1 MKAKIRILAVEDSEA
16 DWRLIE
22 RQLVS
27 QGFSPEARRVWDM
40 AGLKSAL
47 AESEWDAIFLDY
59 YLPGLSFD
67 DLLAEVAGRAQDT
80 PVILVSGRV
89 GEAEATDLLKRGV
102 WDFVLKDELSRIGL
116 AVRRCLKEADM
127 REQQRRAQEEIRQA
141 HQAALN
147 MMEDA
152 LLARRQAEDAL
163 AELRES
169 RARFALLL
177 DSEADPILFCA
188 AEDNRPGRILAV
200 NASAR
205 TMLGCAEGELQSR
218 RFSDVI
224 EAAGEALERIAQ
236 DAAAGRPSLIEAEM
250 VSADGRKTPVEIR
263 IQAAAAGKERLF
275 MAVARD
281 ITGRR
286 QAEAEAQRKLLA
298 ERFVSR
304 VSAAAAMAG
313 PDIDKFV
320 REAIELAGER
330 MGVSRVF
337 LAEFAGKGK
346 PPARIWEWSRPGTRP
361 RRAAVAGGGPWLQ
374 DAWHETL
381 RSGEAV
387 CFADTALIPN
397 RAVREELEKDGVAA
411 ILIMPLY
418 AFGRYYAFWG
428 AEQCKEKP
436 VVWPP
441 DDLDVFHTAARI
453 IAATIER
460 ISTEQALKREHD
472 EMMALFDSIED
483 AVYVADMD
491 THEILFANRFLK
503 DLFGK
508 PPVGGKCYIELQNRQ
523 SPCPFCTNDRI
534 RAAKYQPY
542 RWEHHN
548 EVLNRDYDII
558 DRVVRWPDGRDV
570 RFEFARDVTERK
582 KTERRLQEQLEELK
596 RWHDVT
602 VGREERIIE
611 LKKEVNELLQ
621 RLGEQPRYMLSSS
634 GECCM
639 SPGGSPD
646 RPTQDL
652 E

>member
-40 AGLKSAL
+40 AGLQSAL
-47 AESEWDAIFLDY
+47 AESDWDEIFLDY
-59 YLPGLSFD
+59 YVPGLAFD
-67 DLLAEVAGRAQDT
+67 DAVAEVAGRAPDT

-89 GEAEATDLLKRGV
+89 GEAEAADLLKRGV
-102 WDFVLKDELSRIGL
+102 WDFVLKDELSRLGL
-116 AVRRCLKEADM
+116 VVMRCLKEAEM
-127 REQQRRAQEEIRQA
+127 REQQRRAQEELRQA

-177 DSEADPILFCA
+177 DSETDPILFCA
-188 AEDNRPGRILAV
+188 LEDNRPGRILAV

-205 TMLGCAEGELQSR
+205 TMLGCGEGELQSR

-224 EAAGEALERIAQ
+224 EATGEALERIAR

-263 IQAAAAGKERLF
+263 IQAASAGKERLF
-275 MAVARD
+275 LAVARD

-298 ERFVSR
+298 ERLVSR
-304 VSAAAAMAG
+304 VSAAAAMG
-313 PDIDKFV
+313 SQDIDRV
-320 REAIELAGER
+320 VMDAIQLTGER

-337 LAEFAGKGK
+337 LAESGGETK
-346 PPARIWEWSRPGTRP
+346 PPARIWEWSRPGTRQ

-374 DAWHETL
+374 DAWCETL
-381 RSGEAV
+381 RSGETV
-387 CFADTALIPN
+387 CFADAALVPN
-397 RAVREELEKDGVAA
+397 RTVREELEKDGVAA
-411 ILIMPLY
+411 ILVMPLY
-418 AFGRYYAFWG
+418 AFGRYYGFWG
-428 AEQCKEKP
+428 AEQCDEKP
-436 VVWPP
+436 AVWPP
-441 DDLDVFHTAARI
+441 ADLDVFHTAARI

-491 THEILFANRFLK
+491 THEILFANRFLR

-508 PPVGGKCYIELQNRQ
+508 PLVGKKCHMELQNRKT
-523 SPCPFCTNDRI
+523 PCPFCTNDRI
-534 RAAKYQPY
+534 RAAGYQPY
-542 RWEHHN
+542 RWEFHN
-548 EVLNRDYDII
+548 EVLNRDYDIM

-570 RFEFARDVTERK
+570 RFEFARDITERK
-582 KTERRLQEQLEELK
+582 KTEQRLREQLDELR
-596 RWHDVT
+596 RWHHVT

-621 RLGEQPRYMLSSS
+621 RLGEPARYSAPSS
-634 GECCM
+634 GE
-639 SPGGSPD
+639 S
-646 RPTQDL
+646 
-652 E
+652 